1 MSFGG
6 HISAMISSLRN
17 NRELL
22 KRLKERRSYAYNH
35 GMEAKKRKY
44 LKIKSYPQKIIESI
58 KNKSRKEYL
67 FEVKRERII
76 IFSIVVFGL
85 IVFPIYLKYLGVF

>member
-22 KRLKERRSYAYNH
+22 KRLKERRDYAYNH
-35 GMEAKKRKY
+35 GMEAKKRKH
-44 LKIKSYPQKIIESI
+44 LKTKPYPQKIIESI
-58 KNKSRKEYL
+58 RNKSRKEYL
-67 FEVKRERII
+67 YEIKRERIL
-76 IFSIVVFGL
+76 IFSVIVLGL
-85 IVFPIYLKYLGVF
+85 IVFPVYLKYLGVF